1 MVMAPSDPPVV
12 GRHGSAS
19 SSDTTR
25 RANLSLVLSLVHH
38 RGALTRSELTKLT
51 GLNRSTIA
59 TLVGHLGDLGL
70 VFETAATGVTQIGRP
85 SPMVHA
91 TSSTAALAVNP
102 EIDAV
107 TIGLVGLGGQVI
119 RKIRYET
126 EQPPSAREVA
136 NITAAIVEG
145 MRTELESSYRIVGIG
160 VAVPGLTRADDGV
173 VSYAPHLGWHDEPI
187 AAMIADATGYPVSA
201 ANDASLGAG
210 AELLFGAGQGC
221 LDLIYLNGGASG
233 IGGGVIGDGLLR
245 TGSNGYAGEL
255 GHTLVSS
262 GGSSCHCGA
271 NGCLETEVSLSRLQ
285 KLVGLPGSDVEVVE
299 RALRA
304 GDPDVVLPEIHRQ
317 IDFLAI
323 ALRNA
328 VNVFNPER
336 IILGGFLATVFA
348 LAPERLIE
356 QVTTLSLHGP
366 GEVVQVSR
374 AVLGANILM
383 IGAAELALSGV
394 LADPLAVA
402 LDAAPV
408 IDVDDLE
415 ADAIAASVG
424 EPVR

>member
-1 MVMAPSDPPVV
+1 MSVGEQPSV

-19 SSDTTR
+19 SSETTR

-38 RGALTRSELTKLT
+38 SGALSRSEITRIT

-59 TLVGHLGDLGL
+59 TLVGHLGELGL
-70 VFETAATGVTQIGRP
+70 VYETAATTPAQIGRP
-85 SPMVHA
+85 SPVVHA

-107 TIGLVGLGGQVI
+107 TIGLVGLGGQVV

-145 MRTELESSYRIVGIG
+145 MRTELEASYRIVGIG

-187 AAMIADATGYPVSA
+187 AEMIAEATGYPVSA
-201 ANDASLGAG
+201 TNDASLGAG
-210 AELLFGAGQGC
+210 AELLFGAGRGC
-221 LDLIYLNGGASG
+221 QDLIYLNGGASG
-233 IGGGVIGDGLLR
+233 IGGGVISNGVLR
-245 TGSNGYAGEL
+245 TGRNGYAGEL
-255 GHTLVSS
+255 GHTLVNSD
-262 GGSSCHCGA
+262 GVACHCGA
-271 NGCLETEVSLSRLQ
+271 SGCLETEVSLARLQ
-285 KLVGLPGSDVEVVE
+285 SLVGLVGADLEVVE
-299 RALRA
+299 RALHES
-304 GDPDVVLPEIHRQ
+304 PESLVMPEIERQ

-336 IILGGFLATVFA
+336 VILGGFLATVFS

-356 QVTTLSLHGP
+356 SVTSRALHGP
-366 GEVVQVSR
+366 GEVVQISR
-374 AVLGANILM
+374 AVLGSNILM

-394 LADPLAVA
+394 LADPL
-402 LDAAPV
+402 LLAAEP
-408 IDVDDLE
+408 
-415 ADAIAASVG
+415 IAQSS
-424 EPVR
+424 